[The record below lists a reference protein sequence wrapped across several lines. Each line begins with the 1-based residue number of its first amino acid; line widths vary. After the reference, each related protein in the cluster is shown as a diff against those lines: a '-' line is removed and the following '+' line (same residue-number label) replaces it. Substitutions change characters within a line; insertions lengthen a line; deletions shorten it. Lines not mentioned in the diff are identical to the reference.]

1 MCRTRVLVADDH
13 PIVRGGLQQI
23 LAATSQFEVVGFAS
37 SADEVLASIPSC
49 LPDVLILDISMP
61 GAVGMDLLERVRSAH
76 PKLPVVVL
84 SMHNEGQIVQ
94 RALSAGA
101 SAYVTKDS
109 DPQVLLAAMSRVMS
123 GARFVDPALLD
134 SVVSMV
140 SGEAL
145 RPQELLTSREFKV
158 LKLIAAGYPLID
170 IAVHM
175 HLSPKTIS
183 THKMRLMQ
191 KLGIDN
197 NAELVRYAVR
207 HGIAPN

>member
-1 MCRTRVLVADDH
+1 
-13 PIVRGGLQQI
+13 
-23 LAATSQFEVVGFAS
+23 
-37 SADEVLASIPSC
+37 
-49 LPDVLILDISMP
+49 
-61 GAVGMDLLERVRSAH
+61 VRSAH